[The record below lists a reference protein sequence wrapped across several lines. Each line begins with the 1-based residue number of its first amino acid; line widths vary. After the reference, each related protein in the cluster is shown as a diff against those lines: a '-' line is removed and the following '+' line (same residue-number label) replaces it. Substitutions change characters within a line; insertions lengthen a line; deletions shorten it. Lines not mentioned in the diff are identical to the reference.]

1 MIMNNC
7 RICDIDFDGM
17 MVEKKKCIA
26 YTKNSNSIIKQYK
39 NMYSLEALANNN
51 KYKNFYIEISQNKYG
66 TMFYSLYQEITD
78 KNICVMLYSINEY
91 ETFLEMLEECD
102 KSEKISKETFLKSLS
117 NNESKK
123 LEIRLL
129 DIELCRIFDE
139 ALLAEHYLK
148 YRLEFLKAQKERWQK
163 QQAEWE
169 ARKKVEEEQ
178 RKAKVEKNVQ
188 AAIQILKDKKELKNF
203 DIEGTTI
210 ILYLMK
216 KFNINVPLKTQ
227 GWINNA
233 LIKIYWTGDKP
244 SYSYYSSSKNST
256 VFNRYLNELINVI

>member
-1 MIMNNC
+1 MIMNC
-7 RICDIDFDGM
+7 RLCDIDFDK
-17 MVEKKKCIA
+17 MVFEKKKCII
-26 YTKNSNSIIKQYK
+26 YTKNNNSVIKRYK
-39 NMYSLEALANNN
+39 NIYSLEALANNN
-51 KYKNFYIEISQNKYG
+51 KYKNLYIEVSRNKYNS
-66 TMFYSLYQEITD
+66 MFYYLYQEIID
-78 KNICVMLYSINEY
+78 KNICIKLYSINEY
-91 ETFLEMLEECD
+91 GTLSEMLEECD
-102 KSEKISKETFLKSLS
+102 KSEKISKETFLKRLS

-123 LEIRLL
+123 LDISLL

-139 ALLAEHYLK
+139 ALLAEHYSE
-148 YRLEFLKAQKERWQK
+148 YRLEFLKAQQERWQK
-163 QQAEWE
+163 QHAEWE
-169 ARKKVEEEQ
+169 ARKKAKEEQ
-178 RKAKVEKNVQ
+178 LKAEVEKNVQ
-188 AAIQILKDKKELKNF
+188 IAIQTLKDKKELKNF